1 MNDKKEKKI
10 LKFQTR
16 RQEHQHIEMTA
27 EQIKEIRARLFRGEI
42 HVEEYYRQVHINRR
56 GPCPNCGQYH

>member
-1 MNDKKEKKI
+1 MNNKKEKKI

-16 RQEHQHIEMTA
+16 PQDHQHIEMTA
-27 EQIKEIRARLFRGEI
+27 EQIKEFRAKLFRGEI
-42 HVEEYYRQVHINRR
+42 PVEEYYRMVHINRR